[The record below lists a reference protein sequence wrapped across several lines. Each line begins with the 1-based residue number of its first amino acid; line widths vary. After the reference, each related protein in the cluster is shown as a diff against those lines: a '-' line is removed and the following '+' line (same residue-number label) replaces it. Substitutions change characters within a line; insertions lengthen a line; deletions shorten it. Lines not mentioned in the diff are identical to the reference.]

1 MTNTILAEFVIAV
14 MVIFELVTVCR
25 RGKTQGNFVVVVFL
39 WRVPGIVPGRVP
51 GRVPVCRV
59 LNHFFNS
66 KIFAT
71 RLNWSRDPL

>member
-1 MTNTILAEFVIAV
+1 MTNTILAEFVIVV

-51 GRVPVCRV
+51 GRVPG
-59 LNHFFNS
+59 
-66 KIFAT
+66 KYFAT
-71 RLNWSRDPL
+71 RSFSLSDI

>member
-1 MTNTILAEFVIAV
+1 MTNTILAEFVIVV

-51 GRVPVCRV
+51 GRVPGH
-59 LNHFFNS
+59 LPGKYFP
-66 KIFAT
+66 T
-71 RLNWSRDPL
+71 RSFSLSNI